1 MMEQQTGRS
10 ANGLL
15 SGYRALDLTNEIGF
29 ACGKI
34 LATLGVDTIKIERP
48 GGDPARNI
56 PPYVGDVPGEERSL
70 YWWAFNT
77 DKRSI
82 TLDIESSLGQDI
94 FRRLVGKSDFVIESF
109 TPGYL
114 DSLGIGYEALS
125 RVNPRII
132 VTSITPFGQKGPYSR
147 YKGSELIVS
156 AMSGVLATNGDP
168 DRPPVREGPD
178 SICLEAS
185 AAAAL
190 GTIVAHHYRQ
200 LTGEGQQ
207 VDVSM
212 QHTAANRNSVH
223 IPVWEF
229 DRRLLNRN
237 GPMRRTGAKFT
248 RWIWPCKD
256 GYVFWTMMASA
267 VGAPANRALS
277 KWMDDRG
284 MSNPLREIECW
295 ETLDMAKVPDETV
308 DAMHAAIGQFFL
320 TLTKK
325 EIAEEGMRRG
335 INASVVNDPSD
346 VFENPQLRARDYW
359 EDLAHPEFGVTVK
372 YPGYFFLSTETEN
385 RVRRRAPRVGEHN
398 DEVYQV
404 ELGLSSE
411 EVFALKAANVI

>member
-1 MMEQQTGRS
+1 MERKFQNS
-10 ANGLL
+10 INSLL

-34 LATLGVDTIKIERP
+34 LAALGVDTIKIEPP
-48 GGDPARNI
+48 GGDAARNM
-56 PPYVGDVPGEERSL
+56 PPFLGGVPDPERSL

-82 TLDIESSLGQDI
+82 TLDIENARGQDI
-94 FRRLVGKSDFVIESF
+94 LHRLVSKADFVIESF

-114 DSLGIGYEALS
+114 DSIGLGYEALS

-147 YKGSELIVS
+147 YRGSELIAS

-178 SICLEAS
+178 SISFETC

-190 GTIVAHHYRQ
+190 GTVMAHHHRQ

-207 VDVSM
+207 VDISM
-212 QHTAANRNSVH
+212 QHTAANRGSVH

-248 RWIWPCKD
+248 RWIWPCRD

-277 KWMDDRG
+277 KWMDDKG
-284 MSNPLREIECW
+284 MPNPLRKIDNW
-295 ETLDMAKVPDETV
+295 EELDMAKVPDEV
-308 DAMHAAIGQFFL
+308 VNAMHEAIGEFFL

-346 VFENPQLRARDYW
+346 VFENVQLKAREYW
-359 EDLAHPEFGVTVK
+359 EELVHPEFGVTMK
-372 YPGYFFLSTETEN
+372 YPGYFFLSDETEN
-385 RVRRRAPRVGEHN
+385 RVHRRAPRVGEHN
-398 DEVYQV
+398 DEVYRV
-404 ELGLSSE
+404 ELGLSSAE
-411 EVFALKAANVI
+411 IADLKASRVI